1 MSDPAQNDALAAEYV
16 LGTLDFDE
24 RTQAQAL
31 LVIDPEFVAKVRL
44 WERRLGELHLMV
56 EPVEPDGKIWDRIK
70 AKMPPPPPPPEVKPA
85 EPAVEPPTLTPPT
98 PEPATSMPSAA
109 EASGA
114 DAMSAATPE
123 PMTPVFDPV
132 AATLP
137 VAPSIPMPAG
147 PGPSLTPSVTP
158 GVLPGSVSSPASILP
173 SSMARPLPGAF
184 ADIPPVPGF
193 LTAPP
198 PDSPPPAPAH
208 ASAPASAAAAVLAES
223 VPQPAEIARQDRTQG
238 TPRAGTFSRML
249 AVLMT
254 LVVVA
259 LGGLIAAWRFVPEQ
273 VPLALHPLELMRSVG
288 ITVSGAPA
296 RKPAPPE
303 SQFDE

>member
-1 MSDPAQNDALAAEYV
+1 MSDPAQTDALAAEYV

-56 EPVEPDGKIWDRIK
+56 EPVEPDGKIWERIK

-85 EPAVEPPTLTPPT
+85 EPAVEPPTPTTPT
-98 PEPATSMPSAA
+98 PAPPAA

-114 DAMSAATPE
+114 DAISAATPE
-123 PMTPVFDPV
+123 PTPVFDPI

-137 VAPSIPMPAG
+137 AAPSIPLPAG
-147 PGPSLTPSVTP
+147 PGPSLAPSVTP
-158 GVLPGSVSSPASILP
+158 GVLPSSVSSPASVLP
-173 SSMARPLPGAF
+173 SSMVRPLPGAF

-193 LTAPP
+193 LTGPP
-198 PDSPPPAPAH
+198 LDSLPPAPAQ

-223 VPQPAEIARQDRTQG
+223 VPQPAEIERQGRTQG
-238 TPRAGTFSRML
+238 TARGGTFSRTL

-273 VPLALHPLELMRSVG
+273 VPLALHPLELMRAVG